1 MTTDAVYVFV
11 SANALE
17 PSWDMKREETI
28 ESYTKAGIKVIE
40 ESAAT
45 HGSNG
50 NGKNGGRR
58 V

>member
-17 PSWDMKREETI
+17 PSWDMKRI
-28 ESYTKAGIKVIE
+28 TKARIKVIE

-50 NGKNGGRR
+50 DGSMAHAPDNGRS